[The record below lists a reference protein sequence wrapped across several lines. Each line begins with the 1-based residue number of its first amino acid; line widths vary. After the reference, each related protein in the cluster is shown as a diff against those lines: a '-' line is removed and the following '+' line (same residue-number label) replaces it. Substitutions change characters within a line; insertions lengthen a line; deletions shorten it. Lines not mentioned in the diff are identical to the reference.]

1 MISCCPFAKHCEC
14 MVLIGVFIVTHLSFK
29 ESQQKK
35 WRSLGLTCSKHCT
48 KQTVIFVVV
57 LAYFH
62 KLVCIMK
69 TKGHCS
75 GNSPFFKR
83 GLKNTL
89 GKN

>member
-1 MISCCPFAKHCEC
+1 MISSCPFAKHCEC

-35 WRSLGLTCSKHCT
+35 MAIAWVDLQQTLHKANCDLCSCPRM
-48 KQTVIFVVV
+48 
-57 LAYFH
+57 YFH

-75 GNSPFFKR
+75 GNSPF
-83 GLKNTL
+83 LK
-89 GKN
+89 GKFPEQ